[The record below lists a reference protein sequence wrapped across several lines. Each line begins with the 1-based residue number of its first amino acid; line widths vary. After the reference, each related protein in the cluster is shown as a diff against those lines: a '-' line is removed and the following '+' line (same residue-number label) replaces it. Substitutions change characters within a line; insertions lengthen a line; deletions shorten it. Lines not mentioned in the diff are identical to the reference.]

1 MAVVN
6 KSVTFTNATIN
17 KDRMII
23 KEDQKDGIQTYSID
37 KLLDEWN
44 GIPGISL
51 TIKQKDEIPSNVG

>member
-23 KEDQKDGIQTYSID
+23 NEDQKDGIQTYSID